1 MAILIILILVPIFLI
16 VFFLLDPFKEDRE
29 MKANEEW
36 DKWVEPYKNTR
47 SPDEDPVNDK
57 YNGYIRG
64 ERGGLYEVRI
74 SSKTGK
80 PYRHYF

>member
-1 MAILIILILVPIFLI
+1 MIEVVI
-16 VFFLLDPFKEDRE
+16 DDR
-29 MKANEEW
+29 
-36 DKWVEPYKNTR
+36 DKGN
-47 SPDEDPVNDK
+47 
-57 YNGYIRG
+57 YIRG

>member
-1 MAILIILILVPIFLI
+1 
-16 VFFLLDPFKEDRE
+16 
-29 MKANEEW
+29 MKANREW
-36 DKWVEPYKNTR
+36 DRWVEPYKNTR
-47 SPDEDPVNDK
+47 LSDDYLVDDREKGN
-57 YNGYIRG
+57 YIRG